1 MQVEYDESKR
11 LEVLNSRGLDFK
23 DAAEIFEKFHLTKRD
38 DRNYAEDRFQT
49 VGDMKG
55 QVVLVVWTLRDESRR
70 IITMWKLNHGESERY
85 YRHRDESG

>member
-1 MQVEYDESKR
+1 MQVSYNENKR

-23 DAAEIFEKFHLTKRD
+23 DAAEMFEEYHLTRRD
-38 DRNYAEDRFQT
+38 DRGYNEDRFIS
-49 VGDMKG
+49 VGEMKG

-70 IITMWKLNHGESERY
+70 IITMWKASNGERERY

>member
-1 MQVEYDESKR
+1 MRITYDDIKR

-23 DAAEIFEKFHLTKRD
+23 DAAEIFRKFHLTKRD
-38 DRNYAEDRFQT
+38 DRDYNEDRFQT
-49 VGDMKG
+49 VGEMRG
-55 QVVLVVWTLRDESRR
+55 QVVLVVWTLRDEDRR